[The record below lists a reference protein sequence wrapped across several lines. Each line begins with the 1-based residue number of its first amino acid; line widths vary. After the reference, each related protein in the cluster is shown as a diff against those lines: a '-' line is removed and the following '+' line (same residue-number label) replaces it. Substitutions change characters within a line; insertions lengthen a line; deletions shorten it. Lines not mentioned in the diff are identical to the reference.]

1 MALSKSLDSQ
11 LLEPYDS
18 NSSVNSFCKFNKRPL
33 TDTPIVSTIGS
44 PITREQSYDDYDE
57 DEEEDEDRGNINSIQ
72 EEEGGDSSGTT
83 TNKHKPTSLHKTKN
97 ISHLNLSEL
106 SHKDTT
112 TNKEG
117 SPDAELLKIQEN
129 TALIAAK
136 QLVGN
141 KASEKGG

>member
-18 NSSVNSFCKFNKRPL
+18 NSSVNSFLPEFNKRPL

-83 TNKHKPTSLHKTKN
+83 TIN
-97 ISHLNLSEL
+97 INPH
-106 SHKDTT
+106 HYIRR
-112 TNKEG
+112 
-117 SPDAELLKIQEN
+117 KIFH
-129 TALIAAK
+129 I
-136 QLVGN
+136 
-141 KASEKGG
+141 

>member
-18 NSSVNSFCKFNKRPL
+18 NSSVNSFLPEFNKRPL

-57 DEEEDEDRGNINSIQ
+57 DEDEEDRGNINSIQ

-83 TNKHKPTSLHKTKN
+83 NNKHKPTSLHKTKN

-112 TNKEG
+112 TNKDG

-129 TALIAAK
+129 T
-136 QLVGN
+136 QL
-141 KASEKGG
+141 